1 MAFSSLVDRADRTKH
16 TAEPPA
22 RRTQRTEQAQNKRT
36 NERKNM
42 PPRFVYDNDLS
53 LDQSVALTA
62 TVSGLTHF
70 TNLTENDDALTAV
83 TDQSG
88 SPLLRMRDKAKRE
101 SFELMDNIGLGDA
114 FAKSHE
120 EEESKASSSKLES
133 YLSKKQ
139 SKSKTKRKSRTET
152 PRRDQKWQRQTPKS
166 SPRPQI
172 QHPPR
177 SLTSEE
183 YKAAL
188 LASSEYM
195 SFDDNSVLSRKHP
208 TNRAQGWFPWES
220 DALGEQVGGHLDR
233 STGAPERSAR
243 SNPAGGVQP
252 GDHAHQPEDRTG
264 ILTAFA
270 KAARTLLGRCHVL
283 MDEHDVDGWT
293 ETASIT
299 FRKTLRAGRAQCVAS
314 CNAAAS

>member
-177 SLTSEE
+177 SLT
-183 YKAAL
+183 
-188 LASSEYM
+188 M